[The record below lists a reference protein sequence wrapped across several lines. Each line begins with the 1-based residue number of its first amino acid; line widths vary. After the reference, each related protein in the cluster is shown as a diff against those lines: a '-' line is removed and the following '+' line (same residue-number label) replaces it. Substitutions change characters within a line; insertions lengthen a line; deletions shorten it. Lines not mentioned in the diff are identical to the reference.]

1 MLWLRGKAIKF
12 QDDSRSP
19 HPAAVRMGA
28 SVAQA
33 FSPIAIPRLFPVRC
47 ALAYAAA
54 LGVNGILLP
63 FFPVWLKSLAL
74 DEWQIGLILS
84 VPIVLRVLS
93 GPVAGYLADRLSE
106 RVRILL
112 FSAVLSITT
121 ALLLMVVDGF
131 WMVLLVFSL
140 QGAAFAPFTPVL
152 ESITVMGV
160 RRWGYRYGTIRVWGS
175 IGFVAMTLLA
185 GEAISRFSAS
195 VVPLVAAA
203 AFSLTLVAALIVP
216 RLGRAAALPQKVD
229 GTRKSAVIAAPDL
242 NLLMIGCTLVQSTHG
257 MYYAFSGIH
266 WQQLG
271 FSGSEIGVLWSAGVV
286 AEILF
291 FFLSGLIARKVSP
304 VGLIA
309 FGSVVAVLRWVLF
322 VEPLGFVTATLL
334 QCSHAFS
341 FAFLHFGMQQ
351 KIVES
356 VHESQESTVQGT
368 YFFYNGVFLATST
381 FLAGLVYREFGQNS
395 YYLMALVAAGGLAL
409 TLKAA
414 RRTPRR
420 AGCGANV

>member
-1 MLWLRGKAIKF
+1 M
-12 QDDSRSP
+12 
-19 HPAAVRMGA
+19 
-28 SVAQA
+28 AQA
-33 FSPIAIPRLFPVRC
+33 VSPIAIPRLFPVRC
-47 ALAYAAA
+47 ALAYGAA

-74 DEWQIGLILS
+74 TDWQIGLILS
-84 VPIVLRVLS
+84 LPIVLRVLS
-93 GPVAGYLADRLSE
+93 APVAGFLADRLSE

-112 FSAVLSITT
+112 FSAILSITT

-131 WMVLLVFSL
+131 WMVLLVFGL
-140 QGAAFAPFTPVL
+140 QGAAFAPFTPIL

-175 IGFVAMTLLA
+175 IGFVVTTLIA
-185 GEAISRFSAS
+185 GWAVQRFSAS
-195 VVPLVAAA
+195 IVPLSAAI
-203 AFSLTLVAALIVP
+203 AFSLTLGAALIVP
-216 RLGRAAALPQKVD
+216 RLGRAVASPAKADPDRGQGAARRRALPVE
-229 GTRKSAVIAAPDL
+229 PDL

-271 FSGSEIGVLWSAGVV
+271 FSGSQIGVLWSAGVV

-291 FFLSGLIARKVSP
+291 FFLSGLFARKVSP
-304 VGLIA
+304 IA
-309 FGSVVAVLRWVLF
+309 LMTFGSVVAVLRWLLF
-322 VEPLGFVTATLL
+322 VQPLGFAAATLL

-356 VHESQESTVQGT
+356 VHESRESTVQGT
-368 YFFYNGVFLATST
+368 YFFYNGVFLAAST
-381 FLAGLVYREFGQNS
+381 FLSGLIYRALGQNS
-395 YYLMALVAAGGLAL
+395 YYLMALVAAGGLVL
-409 TLKAA
+409 TLLAA
-414 RRTPRR
+414 RRAPS
-420 AGCGANV
+420 AAVAKKSC

>member
-1 MLWLRGKAIKF
+1 M
-12 QDDSRSP
+12 
-19 HPAAVRMGA
+19 
-28 SVAQA
+28 AQA

-63 FFPVWLKSLAL
+63 FFPVWLHALSLN
-74 DEWQIGLILS
+74 EWQIGLILS

-93 GPVAGYLADRLSE
+93 APIAGYLADRLDE

-112 FSAVLSITT
+112 FSAVFSITT

-175 IGFVAMTLLA
+175 IGFVAITLLA

-195 VVPLVAAA
+195 VVPLAAA
-203 AFSLTLVAALIVP
+203 IAFSLTLGAAWIVP
-216 RLGRAAALPQKVD
+216 RLGRALPRPAKAETGDKAAEPNLH
-229 GTRKSAVIAAPDL
+229 
-242 NLLMIGCTLVQSTHG
+242 LLMIGCTLVQSTHG

-271 FSGSEIGVLWSAGVV
+271 FSGSQIGVLWSAGVV
-286 AEILF
+286 AEIVF
-291 FFLSGLIARKVSP
+291 FFLSGMIARRVSP
-304 VGLIA
+304 ITLIA

-322 VEPLGFVTATLL
+322 VQPLGFVAATLL
-334 QCSHAFS
+334 QCSHACS
-341 FAFLHFGMQQ
+341 FAFLHFGIQQ

-368 YFFYNGVFLATST
+368 YFFYSGVFLAAST
-381 FLAGLVYREFGQNS
+381 LLAGLIYRQLGQNG
-395 YYLMALVAAGGLAL
+395 YYLMALVAAIGLGL
-409 TLKAA
+409 TMTAA
-414 RRTPRR
+414 RRRL
-420 AGCGANV
+420 